1 VTLYVARHAHAGQR
15 SAWTGDDRL
24 RPLSDRGQA
33 QADGLAADL
42 SPCEPSRLLSSPAR
56 RCVQTLEP
64 LAAKLGVEVEPD
76 ARLFEG
82 AARREVADL
91 LDEVTDDD
99 AVLSSHGDVIPI
111 LLDLLVERG
120 MQPERN
126 LVWQKASLWI
136 VERCDGAWGPGRY
149 LPPPDKR

>member
-15 SAWTGDDRL
+15 SAWTGDDRT
-24 RPLSDRGQA
+24 RPLSDRGRA

-42 SPCEPSRLLSSPAR
+42 VPCAPTRLLASPAV

-64 LAAKLGVEVEPD
+64 LAAKLGVEVEAD
-76 ARLFEG
+76 DRLFEG
-82 AARREVADL
+82 ASRREVADL
-91 LDEVTDDD
+91 LDEVTEQD
-99 AVLSSHGDVIPI
+99 AALCSHGDVIPI

-120 MQPERN
+120 MQPDRN

-136 VERCDGAWGPGRY
+136 VDRHDGCWGAGRY
-149 LPPPDKR
+149 LAPPDRR